1 MILVT
6 LGTQDKSFKRLLKAI
21 DNEIKNKNIKEKVIV
36 QAGYTKYK
44 TDNMEIFDYCSSEEL
59 DKLMKEANLI
69 ITHGGVGS
77 ILGALKYDKPVIA
90 AARLSKYKEHNN
102 DHQKQIINEFVKEGY
117 ILELDDFSK
126 LSDKLKEAKKFT
138 PKKYKSNN
146 KKFVQGITK
155 YIEEDNHTSWYNK
168 FRWFFN
174 ILFIGIIILIIYL
187 IIK

>member
-21 DNEIKNKNIKEKVIV
+21 DKEIENKNIKEKVVV
-36 QAGYTKYK
+36 QAGYTKYNS
-44 TDNMEIFDYCSSEEL
+44 DNMEIFDYCSSKKL
-59 DKLMKEANLI
+59 DSLMKEANLI

-102 DHQKQIINEFVKEGY
+102 DHQKQIISEFVKDGY
-117 ILELDDFSK
+117 IIELDDFSK
-126 LSDKLKEAKKFT
+126 LSEKIKESKKFT

-146 KKFVQGITK
+146 KKFVSNITS
-155 YIEEDNHTSWYNK
+155 YIEKDNHTSWYNK
-168 FRWFFN
+168 FRYFWN
-174 ILFIGIIILIIYL
+174 ILFFILIGLIIYL

>member
-59 DKLMKEANLI
+59 DKLMKDAKLI

-77 ILGALKYDKPVIA
+77 ILGALKYDKPVMAISLELESIA
-90 AARLSKYKEHNN
+90 VNKDEFFSLLIKKL
-102 DHQKQIINEFVKEGY
+102 IINATQK
-117 ILELDDFSK
+117 
-126 LSDKLKEAKKFT
+126 
-138 PKKYKSNN
+138 PN
-146 KKFVQGITK
+146 
-155 YIEEDNHTSWYNK
+155 EDNK
-168 FRWFFN
+168 F
-174 ILFIGIIILIIYL
+174 
-187 IIK
+187 IKRPK

>member
-6 LGTQDKSFKRLLKAI
+6 LGTQDKSFRRLLKAI
-21 DNEIKNKNIKEKVIV
+21 EKEINNKNIKEKVVV

-44 TDNMEIFDYCSSEEL
+44 SDNMEIFDYCSSEEL
-59 DKLMKEANLI
+59 DKLMKDAKLI

-117 ILELDDFSK
+117 IIELEDFSK
-126 LSDKLKEAKKFT
+126 LNEKLKEAKKFI

-146 KKFVQGITK
+146 KKFVSNITK
-155 YIEEDNHTSWYNK
+155 YIEKDNHTSWYNK
-168 FRWFFN
+168 FRYFWN
-174 ILFIGIIILIIYL
+174 ILFILILAFLIYL
-187 IIK
+187 IVK